1 MIRLLPSLVFYLPF
15 QTGGGSF
22 TKGEHVSDRPTLKM
36 VNEDGTPQA
45 RATDALF
52 EMARI
57 HERMSQEYDRL
68 FIAFS
73 DMLHEP
79 VEIDA

>member
-1 MIRLLPSLVFYLPF
+1 MGGALP
-15 QTGGGSF
+15 
-22 TKGEHVSDRPTLKM
+22 KGEHVSDRPTLKM

>member
-1 MIRLLPSLVFYLPF
+1 MSDR
-15 QTGGGSF
+15 
-22 TKGEHVSDRPTLKM
+22 DRPTVKM
-36 VNEDGTPQA
+36 VSEDPSPAA

-52 EMARI
+52 ELARI
-57 HERMSQEYDRL
+57 HERTAQEYDRL

>member
-1 MIRLLPSLVFYLPF
+1 M
-15 QTGGGSF
+15 
-22 TKGEHVSDRPTLKM
+22 SDRLKM